1 MSRSRQS
8 DIIASQ
14 DIFDLSL
21 TNEEIK
27 ILKDVCYVFS
37 LYHNIM
43 STSQNIWCEKSVH
56 LQSNTL

>member
-43 STSQNIWCEKSVH
+43 STSQNI
-56 LQSNTL
+56 